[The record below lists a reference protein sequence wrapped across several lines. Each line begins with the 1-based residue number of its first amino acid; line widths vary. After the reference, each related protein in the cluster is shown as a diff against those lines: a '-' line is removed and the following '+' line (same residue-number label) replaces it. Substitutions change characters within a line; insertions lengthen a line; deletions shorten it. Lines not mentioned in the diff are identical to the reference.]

1 MEHQTILLPTQGLG
15 RAPGPKLG
23 PHCGKKR
30 IFPDISDGGKC
41 VIHFCLPAHTSGIS
55 QNYAMH
61 PQDPK
66 NRVFGPHLPVVGD
79 QSGQTQKIVKFRAI
93 SHHFG
98 FE

>member
-41 VIHFCLPAHTSGIS
+41 VIPFCLLAHTSGIS
-55 QNYAMH
+55 QNYAWH

-66 NRVFGPHLPVVGD
+66 NRVFGPFRPVVGD
-79 QSGQTQKIVKFRAI
+79 QSGETIKFIKFHGDSRI
-93 SHHFG
+93 FG
-98 FE
+98 LV